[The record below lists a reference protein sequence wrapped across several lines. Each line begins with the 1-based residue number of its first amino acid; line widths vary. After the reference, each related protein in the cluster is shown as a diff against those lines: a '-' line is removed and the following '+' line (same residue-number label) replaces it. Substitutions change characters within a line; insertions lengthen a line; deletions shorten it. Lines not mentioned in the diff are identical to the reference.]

1 MYFLKKV
8 FRVPT
13 GHRLSKHQG
22 LCKNIHGHNL
32 KIEVKVFSE
41 ELNSNGMVIDF
52 KDLSNLMKEYLD
64 KFDHAILLNAVTE
77 KELYK
82 FVKDNNYK
90 YLTFSDEP
98 TAENI
103 ARYFFYSLRKELEN
117 YDPNIYVKSVT
128 VWENDDSAATFK
140 ENSN

>member
-8 FRVPT
+8 FKVPT

-41 ELNSNGMVIDF
+41 ELNDNGMVIDF
-52 KDLSNLMKEYLD
+52 KDLSNLMKEHLD
-64 KFDHAILLNAVTE
+64 KFDHAILLNAITE

-82 FVKDNNYK
+82 FVKENNYK
-90 YLTFSDEP
+90 HLTFSDEP

-103 ARYFFYSLRKELEN
+103 AKRFYYDLEGKLHDL
-117 YDPNIYVKSVT
+117 YPDVHLKSIT

-140 ENSN
+140 EISN